1 MGRMAFR
8 SILGDVSKLELR
20 KEAPYST
27 SDSTEKL
34 GNLEKSNRGY
44 RKWPGEPE

>member
-8 SILGDVSKLELR
+8 SIFGNVSKLELR
-20 KEAPYST
+20 KEAPSSA
-27 SDSTEKL
+27 SDSTEEL

-44 RKWPGEPE
+44 RKWPGELE